1 MKAIQLLTIISLL
14 LLVIA
19 CVPPAEE
26 LAGMNDTESKTVTK
40 EPEPE
45 VEVQQEI
52 TVVPEAPEENK
63 TIIENITSSTAN
75 TTQNTT
81 VPPITT
87 AAQTPPP
94 QVSNSTIVYTGGA
107 IEMGEGESAKIII
120 K

>member
-26 LAGMNDTESKTVTK
+26 LANVTK
-40 EPEPE
+40 EENKTAEPE

-52 TVVPEAPEENK
+52 TIVPEVPKENK
-63 TIIENITSSTAN
+63 TIVENKTTN

-81 VPPITT
+81 APPITT

-94 QVSNSTIVYTGGA
+94 QVANSTIVYTGGA

>member
-1 MKAIQLLTIISLL
+1 MKTIKLLTVISLL

-26 LAGMNDTESKTVTK
+26 LAGMNETESKTVTK

-63 TIIENITSSTAN
+63 TIIENITNTTAN

-81 VPPITT
+81 APPITT
-87 AAQTPPP
+87 TAQPP
-94 QVSNSTIVYTGGA
+94 QVANSTIVYQGGA

>member
-1 MKAIQLLTIISLL
+1 MKTIQLLTIISLL

-26 LAGMNDTESKTVTK
+26 LAGMNDTESKTVTT
-40 EPEPE
+40 EPE

-52 TVVPEAPEENK
+52 TIVPEVPKENK
-63 TIIENITSSTAN
+63 TIIENITNTTTN

-87 AAQTPPP
+87 AAQTPQP
-94 QVSNSTIVYTGGA
+94 QVANSTIVYTGGA